1 MSAAEVGVQGADRIG
16 RYEKPGTLKGSA
28 FDDMCCFGEAER
40 KTAQCSM
47 FPNIGSFV
55 ILPFMKLDE
64 LKEIVHSDPDI
75 MGGTPVFVGTRVP
88 LQNLI
93 DYLEG
98 GESVEDFLDAFPTV
112 KREQAIAVIEAGKL
126 AILRTV

>member
-1 MSAAEVGVQGADRIG
+1 MNIAE
-16 RYEKPGTLKGSA
+16 LKG
-28 FDDMCCFGEAER
+28 
-40 KTAQCSM
+40 
-47 FPNIGSFV
+47 I
-55 ILPFMKLDE
+55 I
-64 LKEIVHSDPDI
+64 HSNPEI

-98 GESVEDFLDAFPTV
+98 DESIEDFLEAFPTV

-126 AILRTV
+126 KMLEMV